1 MSWEFSIAFRLIMLL
16 RVPLLYPSENQPLW
30 ISSCFFKSF
39 QFHEADEL
47 PTIDSAALARL
58 SEVVE
63 ASEENTAVSLAPT
76 TPLNPSVTA
85 PAVMPP
91 SVLTVTHS
99 QQSVSHE
106 ALEMEVGDEVVS
118 SCVTPRKFLAVKDI
132 LQKEKKPHKCALK
145 LLPYFFTSAE
155 LSSSNT
161 DGTHNKLPLDS
172 TRLNSLKV
180 LVFSRFPVESTVEK
194 EKSWKSI
201 KGKINGKCRLTKH
214 IHKQAGETRDKWDLF
229 YSLLGFYLY

>member
-1 MSWEFSIAFRLIMLL
+1 M
-16 RVPLLYPSENQPLW
+16 N
-30 ISSCFFKSF
+30 SCFFKSF
-39 QFHEADEL
+39 QYLKSFQFAF
-47 PTIDSAALARL
+47 ARL
-58 SEVVE
+58 SEAVE
-63 ASEENTAVSLAPT
+63 ASEENAAVPLAPT

-85 PAVMPP
+85 PVVTPP
-91 SVLTVTHS
+91 TVLTVTHS

-180 LVFSRFPVESTVEK
+180 LVFSRFPVESTLEK

-201 KGKINGKCRLTKH
+201 KGKMNGKCRLTKH
-214 IHKQAGETRDKWDLF
+214 IHKQAGETRDK
-229 YSLLGFYLY
+229 

>member
-1 MSWEFSIAFRLIMLL
+1 MH
-16 RVPLLYPSENQPLW
+16 VPLLYRSENQPLR
-30 ISSCFFKSF
+30 ILVFLKSF
-39 QFHEADEL
+39 QFNEADEL
-47 PTIDSAALARL
+47 PTIDTTAFARL

-63 ASEENTAVSLAPT
+63 ASEENTAVPLALT

-85 PAVMPP
+85 PVVMPP
-91 SVLTVTHS
+91 TVLTVTHS

-214 IHKQAGETRDKWDLF
+214 IHKQAGETRDK
-229 YSLLGFYLY
+229 